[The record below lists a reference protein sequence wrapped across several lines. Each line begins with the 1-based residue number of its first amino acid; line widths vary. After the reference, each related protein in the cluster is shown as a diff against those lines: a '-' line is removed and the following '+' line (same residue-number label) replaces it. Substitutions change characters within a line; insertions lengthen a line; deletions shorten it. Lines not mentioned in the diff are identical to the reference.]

1 MSDPHFS
8 STALLVRFDGAD
20 GATSAADESP
30 SGHSISFAGNAQLDT
45 DQFKWG
51 TASLLCDG
59 SGDYGTAADHAD
71 WSLGISPFTVEG
83 FIRLA
88 GLNTGERGACLASH
102 YSNSGNQRSWGLY
115 YNNDGG
121 PHQLSFIRSSNG
133 SATTTL
139 SGSWPGGAPALDTWY
154 HVAADRDALQIL
166 RIYVDGVVVASEDIG
181 SFAFHDS
188 TDGLSIGRLNS
199 SSGFRRFL
207 NGWLDALRLTRG
219 VGRYGGDFNPPQ
231 GPYSAYK
238 ALGVAR
244 PGRPA
249 TIGVALPAV
258 S

>member
-1 MSDPHFS
+1 MVEES
-8 STALLVRFDGAD
+8 SSYTVQAVPAAALN
-20 GATSAADESP
+20 
-30 SGHSISFAGNAQLDT
+30 H
-45 DQFKWG
+45 
-51 TASLLCDG
+51 
-59 SGDYGTAADHAD
+59 
-71 WSLGISPFTVEG
+71 
-83 FIRLA
+83 IRLA
-88 GLNTGERGACLASH
+88 GLNPGERGACLASH

-154 HVAADRDALQIL
+154 HLAVDRDALNIL
-166 RIYVDGVVVASEDIG
+166 RLYVDGVVVASEDIG

-219 VGRYGGDFNPPQ
+219 VARYGGTFNPPQ
-231 GPYSAYK
+231 GPYSAYQ

-244 PGRPA
+244 PSRPA
-249 TIGVALPAV
+249 VIGVALPAG

>member
-8 STALLVRFDGAD
+8 KTALLIRFDGSD

-59 SGDYGTAADHAD
+59 SGDYCTAADHAD
-71 WSLGISPFTVEG
+71 WSLGTSPFTIEG

-102 YSNSGNQRSWGLY
+102 YNNSGNQRSWGLY
-115 YNNDGG
+115 YDNNGG
-121 PHQLSFIRSSNG
+121 PHQLSFIRSANG
-133 SATTTL
+133 SAATTL
-139 SGSWPGGAPALDTWY
+139 SGSWPGAAPALATWY
-154 HVAADRDALQIL
+154 HVAVDRDALNIL

-188 TDGLSIGRLNS
+188 TDGLSIGRLNT
-199 SSGFRRFL
+199 SSGYRRFL
-207 NGWLDALRLTRG
+207 SGWLDALRLTKG
-219 VGRYGGDFNPPQ
+219 VARYGGAFNPPQ

-244 PGRPA
+244 PSRPA
-249 TIGVALPAV
+249 VIGVALPAV